1 MIRTR
6 AYLFPKQ
13 VSVVCSQ
20 TSVFQTARHDPLV
33 GQKISSA
40 GSQTALKKILNIRVH
55 HT

>member
-13 VSVVCSQ
+13 VSVVRSQ
-20 TSVFQTARHDPLV
+20 TSVFQTARHNPLV
-33 GQKISSA
+33 GHKISSV
-40 GSQTALKKILNIRVH
+40 GSQTALKKKINIRVH